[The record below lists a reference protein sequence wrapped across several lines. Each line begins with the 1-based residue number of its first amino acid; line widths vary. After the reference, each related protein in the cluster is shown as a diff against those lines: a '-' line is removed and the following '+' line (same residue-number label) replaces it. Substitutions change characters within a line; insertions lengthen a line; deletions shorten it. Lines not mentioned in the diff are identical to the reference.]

1 MSDLK
6 LKFITKYNESM
17 NHLHKVG
24 DQYVDN
30 SHDNEKAKD
39 NLFKVYHGYSIASV
53 IIAYGVLIGA
63 IVAVLVYHHY
73 AWIVAMPLA
82 VMLPKSFQWSMQN
95 VLNIDQAAYYHWR
108 QEKKDKK

>member
-6 LKFITKYNESM
+6 SKFITKYNESM

-24 DQYVDN
+24 DQYIDN

-39 NLFKVYHGYSIASV
+39 NLFKVYHGYSIASI
-53 IIAYGVLIGA
+53 IIAYSLLISA

-73 AWIVAMPLA
+73 SWIIAMPLSIA
-82 VMLPKSFQWSMQN
+82 IPYSIQWSMRN
-95 VLNIDQAAYYHWR
+95 VLNINQIDYLNW
-108 QEKKDKK
+108 KKNKKR

>member
-6 LKFITKYNESM
+6 SKLIIKYNESM

-24 DQYVDN
+24 DQYIDN
-30 SHDNEKAKD
+30 AHDNEKAKD
-39 NLFKVYHGYSIASV
+39 NLFKVYHGYAIAS
-53 IIAYGVLIGA
+53 IIISYGLLIGA
-63 IVAVLVYHHY
+63 IIAVLVYHHY
-73 AWIVAMPLA
+73 GWIIVMPLA
-82 VMLPKSFQWSMQN
+82 VILPRSFQWSMQN